1 MLEEGTMNRQKE
13 QKEKT
18 TVKQKKLISMLPIP
32 ASTITLI
39 LTSSE
44 EKD

>member
-1 MLEEGTMNRQKE
+1 MLEEGTMNR